1 MFHGVRNIV
10 ANLRVLLFNCDAG
23 RVKGPVHCRI
33 GLQIH
38 RMLGVLCLFYH
49 GHPLLDI
56 YDSNAA
62 EKWKEFELKL
72 GRIYSIAMKFN
83 QEPKAVQVATLLS
96 VVEAEVR
103 KVFAMFTDWASNTN
117 QTRFS
122 LCYKSLQRTISHLKM
137 CLLKDISFI
146 LECRNRESLMITIR
160 QLFNS

>member
-10 ANLRVLLFNCDAG
+10 ASLRVLPFNCDARG
-23 RVKGPVHCRI
+23 VKGPVHCRI
-33 GLQIH
+33 GLQIR

-56 YDSNAA
+56 HGSNAA

-96 VVEAEVR
+96 VVGAEVR
-103 KVFAMFTDWASNTN
+103 KVFA
-117 QTRFS
+117 
-122 LCYKSLQRTISHLKM
+122 
-137 CLLKDISFI
+137 
-146 LECRNRESLMITIR
+146 
-160 QLFNS
+160 